1 MVASNSAPKSTN
13 SSILSGFTWIHSD
26 FLFQT
31 SRCKKDFHPSQINQ
45 SLCLSAGGSKLC
57 SFSVLLWGTLLKE
70 ACSYHWGSFYWHDL
84 CSLSFISINTSSC
97 CWALCPSPRS
107 GLAILPSS
115 FSLFGIL
122 CWLDHFQKFGLW
134 THSSWEDLHCQLQVD
149 PTPGKVAGSFSR
161 FQKNIFMIS
170 PYLPVGHTLYNAPWT
185 IT

>member
-1 MVASNSAPKSTN
+1 MVASKSAPKSTN

-26 FLFQT
+26 FPFSDI
-31 SRCKKDFHPSQINQ
+31 SRRKQEFHPGQ
-45 SLCLSAGGSKLC
+45 LMDEKFA
-57 SFSVLLWGTLLKE
+57 
-70 ACSYHWGSFYWHDL
+70 ACSYRWGSFYWHDL
-84 CSLSFISINTSSC
+84 CCCSLSFIRISASSC

-161 FQKNIFMIS
+161 FQRDIFMIS
-170 PYLPVGHTLYNAPWT
+170 LYLPVGHTLSNAPWT